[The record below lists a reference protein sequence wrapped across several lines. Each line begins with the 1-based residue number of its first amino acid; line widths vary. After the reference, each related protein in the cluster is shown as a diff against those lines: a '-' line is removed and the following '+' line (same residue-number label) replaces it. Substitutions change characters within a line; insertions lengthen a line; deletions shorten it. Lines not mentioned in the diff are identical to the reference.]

1 MARGYRSRRYKPMR
15 RIGRRF
21 KKSSSLKKIKKD
33 ILKCNFPTKV
43 KFMGLT
49 EKKVMFLTKTFDFKF
64 NSDATADVQTP
75 VGHSFI
81 LNPLDTDNIESIMG
95 IKNLTKVGDNTVK
108 AMFSNWDKFCILGV
122 YIKFQPQQNMWE
134 ANSLNKNT
142 INTVKCIYT
151 SNNCPLKATVFDQP
165 TEIAN
170 LYDKENLKNKQVF
183 TFNSN
188 EAFTIYVPAP
198 TTMESTSAVV
208 HKAKTWW
215 SLTDLK
221 KPDADSTRS
230 LGMDEEESNEDESV
244 NDEQVMFS
252 DLGTPITTPAT
263 DKPDFS
269 AGRIYLES
277 IGARYNITINYKVAL
292 KG

>member
-108 AMFSNWDKFCILGV
+108 AMFSVSKGF
-122 YIKFQPQQNMWE
+122 NM
-134 ANSLNKNT
+134 
-142 INTVKCIYT
+142 
-151 SNNCPLKATVFDQP
+151 
-165 TEIAN
+165 
-170 LYDKENLKNKQVF
+170 
-183 TFNSN
+183 N
-188 EAFTIYVPAP
+188 E
-198 TTMESTSAVV
+198 
-208 HKAKTWW
+208 
-215 SLTDLK
+215 
-221 KPDADSTRS
+221 
-230 LGMDEEESNEDESV
+230 
-244 NDEQVMFS
+244 
-252 DLGTPITTPAT
+252 
-263 DKPDFS
+263 
-269 AGRIYLES
+269 
-277 IGARYNITINYKVAL
+277 
-292 KG
+292 